1 MYLCDVKISDG
12 GVNYDKDFD
21 TISVT
26 PDNGAVLEPEFGP
39 EGKLIGIKILKN
51 GFGFTERPIITVN
64 TTTGVNAKIDT
75 VLCVNRLDDDEEAA
89 SRILPEEVI
98 TVIENYEPR
107 VDIIEVI
114 VKPNYDEGAMDVSIQ
129 YEVVGINVPA
139 QELTLA
145 LEPTR

>member
-1 MYLCDVKISDG
+1 MPVQRVSQDYKDISASFQINPLNND
-12 GVNYDKDFD
+12 
-21 TISVT
+21 
-26 PDNGAVLEPEFGP
+26 
-39 EGKLIGIKILKN
+39 LIAIKNTNAIARSIRNLILTRR
-51 GFGFTERPIITVN
+51 GERPFAPNLGSGVYDLLFENIDKQTATV
-64 TTTGVNAKIDT
+64 I
-75 VLCVNRLDDDEEAA
+75 R
-89 SRILPEEVI
+89 EEVI
-98 TVIENYEPR
+98 TVIENYEPS

>member
-1 MYLCDVKISDG
+1 MPVQRVSQDYKDISASFQINPLNND
-12 GVNYDKDFD
+12 
-21 TISVT
+21 
-26 PDNGAVLEPEFGP
+26 
-39 EGKLIGIKILKN
+39 LIAIKNTNAIARSIRNLILTRR
-51 GFGFTERPIITVN
+51 GERPFAPNLGSGVYDLLFENIDKQTATV
-64 TTTGVNAKIDT
+64 I
-75 VLCVNRLDDDEEAA
+75 R
-89 SRILPEEVI
+89 EEVI